1 VSKELDNSQNL
12 ERIKLEQKL
21 SKMQLANLTPNQ
33 VKDSKSA
40 DSFGNTA
47 NMSTRGFNTTNS
59 PGRKGQYTSKEAS
72 QQNI

>member
-21 SKMQLANLTPNQ
+21 SKMQLAGLTPNQ
-33 VKDSKSA
+33 VKDNKSS

-47 NMSTRGFNTTNS
+47 NMTSTRGFNTTNS
-59 PGRKGQYTSKEAS
+59 PGRK
-72 QQNI
+72 N